1 MVRRYTGWNRY
12 DTEEEYQI
20 LKKLTK
26 LISIRHNLYL
36 PEIKVVEKQ
45 RINGK
50 VRKKYEIDTP
60 LNEIDTPLNRILKME
75 QLNDKIKKN
84 LIKMRNSIDIIK
96 LTKIIFYLKD
106 KLFKIYQKKR
116 SKEKCLI
123 EI

>member
-50 VRKKYEIDTP
+50 VRKKY
-60 LNEIDTPLNRILKME
+60 EIDTPLNRILKME